1 MRGVLFLFHLEDEYA
16 FQTHFSSSAL
26 FHLFQ
31 VAFTLVVREP
41 L

>member
-16 FQTHFSSSAL
+16 FQTHFSGSAL